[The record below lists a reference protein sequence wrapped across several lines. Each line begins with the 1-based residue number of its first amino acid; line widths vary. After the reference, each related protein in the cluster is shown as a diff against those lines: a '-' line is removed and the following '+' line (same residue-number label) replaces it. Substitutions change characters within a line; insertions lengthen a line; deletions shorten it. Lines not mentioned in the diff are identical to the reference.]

1 MSMIEHLYD
10 NKPQILRVV
19 LTTVTLILL
28 KYFQSN
34 DSLVLP
40 IASLFILDTVD
51 CYIYRLFDP
60 SYKCGKKDMD
70 YQKSDKIIDLYAYTL
85 FIILFYKQ
93 FDKHNLFL
101 YIYFLLSR
109 VVGVYMFYKTEN
121 KTYLKVFYDGVN
133 AFLILFELSRHVN
146 FIKTNY
152 KFFLLMTVCFKILF
166 EIIFHKE

>member
-1 MSMIEHLYD
+1 MNYILN
-10 NKPQILRVV
+10 NKPQLLRIA
-19 LTTVTLILL
+19 LTTVTLVLL

-40 IASLFILDTVD
+40 ITSLFLLDTVD
-51 CYIYRLFDP
+51 CDIYRLFYT
-60 SYKCGKKDMD
+60 YKCGKKDLD

-85 FIILFYKQ
+85 FIVLFYKQ
-93 FDKHNLFL
+93 FDNYNLFL

-109 VVGVYMFYKTEN
+109 AVGVYMFYKTEN

-133 AFLILFELSRHVN
+133 AFLILFELSKHVN
-146 FIKTNY
+146 LIKTHYN
-152 KFFLLMTVCFKILF
+152 FFLLMTVCFKILF